1 MRRAHRGG
9 SVIATSLGSA
19 VVRRAAARA
28 AEAERDAPLVSDPL
42 AALLISPPEITKAVE
57 TSAEINSRVPAL
69 AAAQRQ
75 AGDYE
80 AARARYFD
88 GFLAE
93 AVDAGIRQVV
103 IVAAGLDSRAFRLS
117 WPAGTRV
124 FELDRPEILIY
135 KAVTLGN
142 QGHQPRVRWR
152 PVGVERDGDWPRMLF
167 DAGFNHN
174 DPTAWLAEGLLP
186 LPAAAQD
193 ALISDIDGLS
203 AAGSRFALDE
213 AFGVTPGYNHPADW
227 LTSRGWW
234 TTTVDVKDYLA
245 EQSRP
250 AHDGDDKLFRLR
262 ATFVTAEK
270 VA

>member
-1 MRRAHRGG
+1 VRRAQRSG

-28 AEAERDAPLVSDPL
+28 AETERRDRVSSDPL

-57 TSAEINSRVPAL
+57 TTAELNSRVPAL
-69 AAAQRQ
+69 AAAHRQ
-75 AGDYE
+75 AVDYE

-88 GFLAE
+88 AYFAE
-93 AVDAGIRQVV
+93 VAEAGIRQVAM
-103 IVAAGLDSRAFRLS
+103 VAAGLDSRAFRLA
-117 WPAGTRV
+117 WPDSTTV
-124 FELDRPEILIY
+124 FELDRPEILAY
-135 KAVTLGN
+135 KAVTLGS
-142 QGHQPRVRWR
+142 QAVSPRVNWR
-152 PVGVERDGDWPRMLF
+152 PVGVERDGAWPRKLF

-174 DPTAWLAEGLLP
+174 EPTAWLAEGLLP

-193 ALISDIDGLS
+193 MLISDIDGLS

-213 AFGVTPGYNHPADW
+213 AIGYVSGYHHPADW

-234 TTTVDVKDYLA
+234 TTTLDVSDYLA
-245 EQSRP
+245 QLSRLP
-250 AHDGDDKLFRLR
+250 GDGDDALFSLR

>member
-1 MRRAHRGG
+1 MQRSRP
-9 SVIATSLGSA
+9 VIATSLGSA

-28 AEAERDAPLVSDPL
+28 TESERHDPLSSDPM

-69 AAAQRQ
+69 AAAHRQ
-75 AGDYE
+75 AIDYE
-80 AARARYFD
+80 AARTRYFD
-88 GFLAE
+88 AYFAE
-93 AVDAGIRQVV
+93 AAEAGIRQVV
-103 IVAAGLDSRAFRLS
+103 IVAAGLDSRAFRLA
-117 WPAGTRV
+117 WPDGTTV
-124 FELDRPEILIY
+124 FELDRPEILNY
-135 KAVTLGN
+135 KAVMLGN
-142 QGHQPRVRWR
+142 QDIRPRVHWR

-167 DAGFNHN
+167 GAGFNHN
-174 DPTAWLAEGLLP
+174 EPTAWLAEGLLP

-193 ALISDIDGLS
+193 ALITDIDGLS

-213 AFGVTPGYNHPADW
+213 AFGYVSGYHHPADW

-234 TTTVDVKDYLA
+234 TTTFDVSDYL
-245 EQSRP
+245 EQLSRL
-250 AHDGDDKLFRLR
+250 AADHDDPLFSLR